1 MTSSSQD
8 GSHRTE
14 ALSAL
19 AMASHEVR
27 GALAAIISHAELLA
41 DRAESPHES
50 RTTARLI
57 ERHGRAVLE
66 TFDSI
71 LKSAQQRHQQTPVTC
86 GVCDLRSMI
95 EELVL
100 LQTPRARAAGLS
112 LEATIDDLIPD
123 RLELDAGSL
132 HRILSNLIENALKYT
147 SSGGIHVRALAT
159 PAGDLSIEVEDTGPG
174 IAPSEADRVFEAFVR
189 SDHARTSTISGVGLG
204 LSLCRE
210 LARTMDADLTVRSG
224 RDGGSIFQLKLP
236 GRLRHR
242 QVTDE
247 ILRGLQVLMLDD
259 CPETLRL
266 NSALLES
273 RGASVAS
280 VGDAPSLIH
289 ELSRRD
295 RSFDLILVDLEM
307 PDHDGWSVL
316 DLLHQHGCALPVFAL
331 TAHRI
336 APLRARALEKGFV
349 ELIAKPLDS
358 NRLADLIEPLIRRET
373 GRLAG

>member
-1 MTSSSQD
+1 
-8 GSHRTE
+8 
-14 ALSAL
+14 
-19 AMASHEVR
+19 MASHEVR

-50 RTTARLI
+50 RATARLI
-57 ERHGRAVLE
+57 ERHGRSVLE

-71 LKSAQQRHQQTPVTC
+71 LKSAQKRHQRTSVRC
-86 GVCDLRSMI
+86 GACDLRSMI
-95 EELVL
+95 EELIL

-112 LEATIDDLIPD
+112 LWATIDDVIPD

-147 SSGGIHVRALAT
+147 PDGGIHVRALAT
-159 PAGDLSIEVEDTGPG
+159 VAGDLSIEVEDTGPG

-189 SDHARTSTISGVGLG
+189 SDHVRDSTTSGVGLG

-210 LARTMDADLTVRSG
+210 LARAMNADLTVRSG
-224 RDGGSIFQLKLP
+224 PEGGSIFELKLP

-242 QVTDE
+242 HDHDD
-247 ILRGLQVLMLDD
+247 ILQGLQVLMLDD
-259 CPETLRL
+259 CRETLRL

-280 VGDAPSLIH
+280 VGDARSLIR
-289 ELSRRD
+289 EISRSD

-307 PDHDGWSVL
+307 PELDGWGAL
-316 DLLHQHGCALPVFAL
+316 DLLHEHACSLPVFAL

-336 APLRARALEKGFV
+336 APLRARAIEQGFAD
-349 ELIAKPLDS
+349 LIAKPLDS
-358 NRLADLIEPLIRRET
+358 NRLADLIEPLINRDT